1 MPSLSFTTCFFVM
14 VVLHLTAIIYL
25 ISNLYHMNFT
35 GFITSGVLFQLDL
48 ADLSGNYDTL
58 TTSNSSLK
66 RVQNI

>member
-1 MPSLSFTTCFFVM
+1 
-14 VVLHLTAIIYL
+14 
-25 ISNLYHMNFT
+25 MNFT